1 MTKRNRNFLLG
12 SILFFLSSSYGAL
25 SLIVRKLQE
34 GQMYRAQREIAKSLK
49 QSEYRRESLAYLE
62 YSLNNLD
69 KSKGRIVTR

>member
-12 SILFFLSSSYGAL
+12 SILFLLSSSYGAL

-34 GQMYRAQREIAKSLK
+34 GQMYRAQREIARSLK
-49 QSEYRRESLAYLE
+49 RSEYRRESLAYLE

-69 KSKGRIVTR
+69 QSKGRIVTR